1 MINRYDE
8 EMTAHNLLA
17 RVRDI
22 LERTGVLDR
31 LVAQLHKQHD
41 PQVEPATIA
50 AISSMVVPMPAARRA
65 RARSMDVLG
74 NAASDMTMISGD
86 PSDQAVLVVEQA
98 TEQLGADVVYACR
111 LRLCSGQSQAKGPAA
126 RCLATRRST
135 KRCVKC
141 VSRKAEQAFRKA
153 PIVRS
158 LIGGSRSCQD
168 LPPRAS
174 RPKRATRR
182 SKQI

>member
-50 AISSMVVPMPAARRA
+50 AISRMVVAMPASYYRVWV
-65 RARSMDVLG
+65 MG
-74 NAASDMTMISGD
+74 
-86 PSDQAVLVVEQA
+86 
-98 TEQLGADVVYACR
+98 
-111 LRLCSGQSQAKGPAA
+111 
-126 RCLATRRST
+126 
-135 KRCVKC
+135 
-141 VSRKAEQAFRKA
+141 
-153 PIVRS
+153 
-158 LIGGSRSCQD
+158 
-168 LPPRAS
+168 
-174 RPKRATRR
+174 
-182 SKQI
+182 